1 MPLAPGSY
9 FALLSSDAEAGIA
22 GRFAGLELRDTILVL
37 RPGPTVGFL
46 FLFRMPLPGT
56 VIDQVAKTGTG
67 VLNIAACRVASG
79 DPIPMFETSSGRK
92 LIGRSSE
99 YVVTRTNEARRDGRW
114 PTNVVFIHE
123 EGCQEMGTRRIKRGG
138 GLKRTFYGV
147 KTGSVYGQYGEL
159 KTPQYGGE
167 LGIEA
172 IPSWTCV
179 SGCPVALLDNQ
190 SGQRPSTLTG
200 RADPTQTH
208 SNPGDNHGN
217 SLFGGG
223 NSSVYADSGGASRF
237 FPQFR
242 NEAALLEWVERL
254 TG

>member
-1 MPLAPGSY
+1 MHIGQRIKGVEKNTHGKYGSMPELGTNRGY
-9 FALLSSDAEAGIA
+9 VDAE
-22 GRFAGLELRDTILVL
+22 GLETI
-37 RPGPTVGFL
+37 
-46 FLFRMPLPGT
+46 
-56 VIDQVAKTGTG
+56 
-67 VLNIAACRVASG
+67 S
-79 DPIPMFETSSGRK
+79 
-92 LIGRSSE
+92 
-99 YVVTRTNEARRDGRW
+99 RW
-114 PTNVVFIHE
+114 V
-123 EGCQEMGTRRIKRGG
+123 
-138 GLKRTFYGV
+138 
-147 KTGSVYGQYGEL
+147 
-159 KTPQYGGE
+159 
-167 LGIEA
+167 
-172 IPSWTCV
+172 CV
-179 SGCPVALLDNQ
+179 MGCPVTLLDNQ